1 MGLAIVTGSSR
12 GIGAAIARALARD
25 GFDIAVNYVSNASL
39 AERVVEDCRGF
50 GVQAERFMADVSDY
64 EQCER
69 LLEDARR
76 AFGTPE
82 VLVNNAGR
90 VRDGLLA
97 RMTEE
102 QFDSIISANLKSA
115 FNMMRVVTPHMM
127 KARAGRI
134 INITSVA
141 GVSGNAGQVNYS
153 ASKAGMIGMTKSA
166 SRELGGRG
174 ITVNAVAPGF
184 TESDMTGS
192 LSETVRDAA
201 LKSVSLRRFAKPEEI
216 ADGVSFLAS
225 PRASYITGHVLVID
239 GGLAI

>member
-1 MGLAIVTGSSR
+1 MGFAIVTGSSR

-25 GFDIAVNYVSNASL
+25 GFDIAVNFVSNAPL
-39 AERVVEDCRGF
+39 AERVVEDCRSL
-50 GVQAERFMADVSDY
+50 GVSAECFQADVSDY

-69 LLEDARR
+69 MITDACK

-90 VRDGLLA
+90 IRDGMLA

-102 QFDSIISANLKSA
+102 QFDSIIAANLKSA
-115 FNMMRVVTPHMM
+115 FNMTRLIAPLMM

-141 GVSGNAGQVNYS
+141 GISGNAGQVNYS

-166 SRELGGRG
+166 AKELGGRG

-184 TESDMTGS
+184 TESDMTDS
-192 LSETVRDAA
+192 LSDAVKEAA
-201 LKSVSLRRFAKPEEI
+201 LKAVSLRRFGKPEEI
-216 ADGVSFLAS
+216 ADAVSFLAS